1 MGFHL
6 VNISEMTKE
15 GKWRADEGEGKRQ
28 KKSRWGHKG
37 ATLLVL
43 TTTCASVH
51 VIIIVKN

>member
-6 VNISEMTKE
+6 VNISEITKA